1 MAHISIKDLS
11 VEFAIFGANARSL
24 KNTVLAQ
31 ATGGRV
37 MAGARDIV
45 AVRAIDRLNLEIR
58 DGDRIG
64 LVGHN
69 GSGKTTL
76 LRVLA
81 GIYKPVSGSV
91 RIEGRVGT
99 LLDPSAGMDPE
110 ATGIENIYLRGYILG
125 MSKREIEAQIPD
137 IADFTDLGD
146 FLQLPMKIYSAGMQA
161 RLTFAISTAL
171 QHDILLID
179 EGIGAGDAAFQEKA
193 QKRIEGL
200 FARSSIVLL
209 ASHSDALI
217 KQFCNRTVQMQHGRM
232 VNDAPVS
239 QQKAILRS
247 PS

>member
-1 MAHISIKDLS
+1 VSVAHISIENLT
-11 VEFAIFGANARSL
+11 VEFAIFGARSRSL

-37 MAGARDIV
+37 MADARDIV
-45 AVRAIDRLNLEIR
+45 RVRAIDNLSLEIR

-81 GIYKPVSGSV
+81 GIYKPTAG
-91 RIEGRVGT
+91 RIRIAGRVGT
-99 LLDPSAGMDPE
+99 LLDPMAGMDPE
-110 ATGIENIYLRGYILG
+110 ATGIENIYLRGYLLG
-125 MSKREIEAQIPD
+125 MRRREIDAVLD
-137 IADFTDLGD
+137 DVADFTDLGD
-146 FLQLPMKIYSAGMQA
+146 FLQLPMKTYSAGMQA

-193 QKRIEGL
+193 QQRIEGL
-200 FARSSIVLL
+200 FARTPIVVL
-209 ASHSDALI
+209 ASHSRELLDQLCTKRVHVVHGVI
-217 KQFCNRTVQMQHGRM
+217 TTVP
-232 VNDAPVS
+232 A
-239 QQKAILRS
+239 
-247 PS
+247 